1 MKILQFSMNDFSFF
15 SDVYSGEAIKR
26 FAEEM
31 KKQRDVILFID
42 EIHLLGRYKYF
53 TDTLKWG
60 DPKKLDFI
68 PETFRNICL
77 WFFVL
82 KISLKRNRS

>member
-1 MKILQFSMNDFSFF
+1 MKLLLTSHGKFCHGVKESYEMIAGENKDI
-15 SDVYSGEAIKR
+15 YSL
-26 FAEEM
+26 
-31 KKQRDVILFID
+31 DL
-42 EIHLLGRYKYF
+42 
-53 TDTLKWG
+53 WG